1 MAMSTPTSSSSEA
14 RSGVLFVAPY
24 LSVFAVLLL
33 YPLCCGF
40 WLSLH
45 KADLFGGSQFIG
57 AENYVRLFRDAVFV
71 RAVWNNCYFVL
82 LTVPALTVTGL
93 GLALALNN
101 NSRSSTVLRGLFFSS
116 SVLSVTIVTLIWR
129 MVLVPD
135 GGLIANLLA
144 LVHLPPLSFLSN
156 AKLALPAIALTT
168 IWWCIGLPTM
178 LFLAALQQIP
188 PDLYEAA
195 ALDNAAR
202 WRTFTRITLPSIKRT
217 TIVVV
222 VIEVVLQ
229 FQLFGQAQIMT
240 LGGPNNAS
248 LPIVLFAYQ
257 VGFQR
262 WDIGYAA
269 AASQILFCI
278 ILVAAMAQFFASRGL
293 RHSIFVPFPENSKR
307 QRGSTEPHASKPSGV
322 SSCPCRCRRKPL
334 SASSHSSRPGTTTGG
349 RSSAPPIPTCT
360 R

>member
-1 MAMSTPTSSSSEA
+1 MLRVRAAGGLSDMAASHGMGEA

-24 LSVFAVLLL
+24 LIVFAALLL
-33 YPLCCGF
+33 YPLLGGI

-57 AENYVRLFRDAVFV
+57 GENYLRLFRDPVFV
-71 RAVWNNCYFVL
+71 RAVWNTCYFVV
-82 LTVPALTVTGL
+82 LTVPALTVA
-93 GLALALNN
+93 GLALALGLNDS
-101 NSRSSTVLRGLFFSS
+101 SRLSTLLRGLFFSS

-129 MVLVPD
+129 MVLIPD
-135 GGLIANLLA
+135 GGLIAHLLA
-144 LVHLPPLSFLSN
+144 LVHLPPLAFLSS
-156 AKLALPAIALTT
+156 ARLALPAVALTT

-188 PDLYEAA
+188 RDIYEAA
-195 ALDNAAR
+195 ELDNATR
-202 WRTFTRITLPSIKRT
+202 WRTLLSITLPSIRRT
-217 TIVVV
+217 TLVVIVV
-222 VIEVVLQ
+222 EVVLQ

-269 AASQILFCI
+269 AASQILFCF
-278 ILVAAMAQFFASRGL
+278 ILMAAMAQYFAGSR
-293 RHSIFVPFPENSKR
+293 SP
-307 QRGSTEPHASKPSGV
+307 AWW
-322 SSCPCRCRRKPL
+322 
-334 SASSHSSRPGTTTGG
+334 
-349 RSSAPPIPTCT
+349 RS
-360 R
+360 

>member
-1 MAMSTPTSSSSEA
+1 MKEA
-14 RSGVLFVAPY
+14 RSGALFVAPY
-24 LSVFAVLLL
+24 LCVFVVLLL
-33 YPLCCGF
+33 YPLLSGI

-45 KADLFGGSQFIG
+45 KADLFGGSEFIG
-57 AENYVRLFRDAVFV
+57 VENYLRLMHDRVFLQ
-71 RAVWNNCYFVL
+71 AVWNTTYFVL

-93 GLALALNN
+93 GLALSLNDS
-101 NSRSSTVLRGLFFSS
+101 SRSSTVLRGLFFSS

-135 GGLIANLLA
+135 GGLIAYLLA
-144 LVHLPPLSFLSN
+144 WLRLPPIGFLGSPT
-156 AKLALPAIALTT
+156 LALPAIALTT
-168 IWWCIGLPTM
+168 IWWCIGLPTL

-188 PDLYEAA
+188 KDLYEAA
-195 ALDNAAR
+195 ALDGATR
-202 WRTFTRITLPSIKRT
+202 WRTLVSIMLPSIRRT
-217 TIVVV
+217 TIVVI

-269 AASQILFCI
+269 AASQVLFCI
-278 ILVAAMAQFFASRGL
+278 ILVAAMVQFLVSR
-293 RHSIFVPFPENSKR
+293 R
-307 QRGSTEPHASKPSGV
+307 
-322 SSCPCRCRRKPL
+322 
-334 SASSHSSRPGTTTGG
+334 
-349 RSSAPPIPTCT
+349 
-360 R
+360 